1 MSFSDTFKNERIAD
15 AYERLLL
22 EAMLGNQALFVRR
35 DEVEQA
41 WTWVDGI
48 IQSWEQ
54 SNENQNLILR
64 VLGVQLRQLL

>member
-1 MSFSDTFKNERIAD
+1 MF
-15 AYERLLL
+15 
-22 EAMLGNQALFVRR
+22 GNQALFVRR